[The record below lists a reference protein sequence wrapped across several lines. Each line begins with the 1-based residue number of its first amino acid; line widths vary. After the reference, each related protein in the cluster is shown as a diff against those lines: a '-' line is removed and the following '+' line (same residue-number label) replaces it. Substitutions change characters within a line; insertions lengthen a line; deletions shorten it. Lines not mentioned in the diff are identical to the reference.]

1 MPLKLYVAI
10 TDFDWF
16 SFLSSRAN
24 IDEVNFWQPGGDR
37 AFRALAGEP
46 FLFKLHSPR
55 NYIVG
60 GGFFIAWSKLPVSL
74 AWESFEQK
82 NGATSL
88 EEMRQRVTK
97 YRANVTSGDYQIGCI
112 LLGEPFFWHEH
123 DWIPIP
129 RDWQPNI
136 QVGRT
141 YDLTTGHGK
150 ELWVRV
156 KQRLQAERLKNVSKL
171 MLAESTARHGPPT
184 QILPRLGQGAFRI
197 LVTDAYKR
205 RCAVTG
211 ERTLPA
217 LEAAHIKPFGE
228 DGPHRLDNGILL
240 RSDLH
245 RLFDRGYVT
254 VSSDYVFDVSRR
266 IQEEFENGRDYYK
279 LRGQTIN
286 LPQHAEAH
294 PSKTFLRW
302 HNEKIFLG

>member
-60 GGFFIAWSKLPVSL
+60 GGFFIAWSKLPISL

-286 LPQHAEAH
+286 LPNMRKRTLQKH
-294 PSKTFLRW
+294 F
-302 HNEKIFLG
+302 